1 MERVDEK
8 FLINIDN
15 EEQEVKETEAIGS
28 CNLHGTESEMEMEER
43 RSKLKRKFLET
54 SETFQMQ
61 VVKLTRRCKY
71 RGL

>member
-8 FLINIDN
+8 FLINTDTD
-15 EEQEVKETEAIGS
+15 EEEVKKTEAIGS
-28 CNLHGTESEMEMEER
+28 CDLRGTEMEMEMEER
-43 RSKLKRKFLET
+43 RSKFKRKFLET
-54 SETFQMQ
+54 SETFQMK